1 MSERTPI
8 RSSSINLL
16 NNSRAKRRF
25 ALQLIGIVLCS
36 VWFVL
41 ISGCNDQT
49 PQTPIGSANAAEKHG
64 GAKEKDSKASHDH
77 AGSGKANR
85 LARETS
91 PYLLLHAHNPVDWY
105 PWGAEAFEKAKKEN
119 KLIFLSIGYSSCYWC
134 HVMEREVFSNKEIA
148 EFMNKNFVNI
158 KVDREERPDI
168 DDIYMTALHIYL
180 QLSGSNQGGGW
191 PLSIFLTPEGK
202 PIAGGTYF
210 PPEEKPGLTSFPT
223 VMNRIQT
230 LWTDQKESV
239 VKTADTI
246 TGHLR
251 RTMKPRLSLTAV
263 EVNQTLVKNAVGEL
277 LDSFDSVYGGVDF
290 DERAPNRPKFPVP
303 AKLAL
308 LQHAASKGDQEAQKV
323 LKLTLD
329 NIAAGGIR
337 DHLAGGFHRYS
348 TDRAWMVPHF
358 EKMLYDNAQL
368 LDVYTSEFERTKS
381 LVYKDVIDS
390 IARYVADEMTGKQ
403 GAFFSAQ
410 DAETDAIE
418 GKFYVWESDEVA
430 KHLGEDAEL
439 FQAVYGFKEQKYFE
453 HGFILHLPKPVEEV
467 AKSRGVDVDQ
477 LKQKLATIRTKLL
490 LERRRRKAPLLDDK
504 ILTSWNGLM
513 IRGLANA
520 GSILDNDDYIVAAER
535 AADFV
540 MASMRDDKGRLLR
553 TYRVETAKLN
563 AYLDDYAF
571 LVEGMLAL
579 HQATGKDKWL
589 VQAKT
594 LTDDQIKLFWDEKG
608 DGFYYT
614 SHHHEELL
622 ARTKNAYDSVLPS
635 GNSVSVRNL
644 MRLSERTGD
653 ASYRVRA
660 KKILE
665 LFTAPMKSS
674 PRSMVNMAL
683 ATAEFLESEPNARI
697 PVEENDGASAK
708 SSLKDSNILP
718 ASASSGDKT
727 KKKPELV
734 TAKVFLSGDKLTTIG
749 RTRIAVALSIKPGWH
764 INTNPAQPD
773 FLVPTSVKIKS
784 RYGTKLSNVRFPK
797 GHAIRIP
804 NIDEDVMVHEG
815 TLKIFG
821 ELEAPESAISKKEV
835 LEIEIRYQACNDQQC
850 MRPKTIKLNGKITV
864 AAPGESI
871 RSINSKHFQKRA
883 VPDREANSTGKVGAK
898 AGSVND

>member
-1 MSERTPI
+1 MSKQVTIRPINTPAF
-8 RSSSINLL
+8 RPTHMVLALL
-16 NNSRAKRRF
+16 S
-25 ALQLIGIVLCS
+25 LIMI
-36 VWFVL
+36 W
-41 ISGCNDQT
+41 GCNDQST
-49 PQTPIGSANAAEKHG
+49 ETPIGSANAAESDNTAKG
-64 GAKEKDSKASHDH
+64 KEKPADEDSH
-77 AGSGKANR
+77 GKTGRSNR

-105 PWGAEAFEKAKKEN
+105 PWGPEAFEKAKKEN

-148 EFMNKNFVNI
+148 KFMNDKFVNI

-191 PLSIFLTPEGK
+191 PLSIFLTPDGK

-223 VMNRIQT
+223 VMNRIQS
-230 LWTDQKESV
+230 LWKDEKESV

-246 TGHLR
+246 TDHLR
-251 RTMKPRLSLTAV
+251 RTMKPRLSLTPV
-263 EVNQTLVKNAVGEL
+263 EIDKALVKNSVGEL

-290 DERAPNRPKFPVP
+290 DERTPNRPKFPVP

-308 LQHAASKGDQEAQKV
+308 LQHEASQGNQEAQKV

-368 LDVYTSEFERTKS
+368 IDVYTAEFDRTKS
-381 LVYKDVIDS
+381 LVYKNVIDTL
-390 IARYVADEMTGKQ
+390 AQYVANEMTGKE
-403 GAFFSAQ
+403 GAFYSAQ

-418 GKFYVWESDEVA
+418 GKFYVWEPEEVA
-430 KHLGEDAEL
+430 KILGNDADS
-439 FQAVYGFKEQKYFE
+439 FQAIYGFKEQKYFE
-453 HGFILHLPKPVEEV
+453 HGFILHLPKPIEEI
-467 AKSRGVDVDQ
+467 AKEQGTTSSELQQQ
-477 LKQKLATIRTKLL
+477 LTKLRSKML
-490 LERRRRKAPLLDDK
+490 AARRERKAPLLDDK

-520 GSILDNDDYIVAAER
+520 GSILDNENYIAAAER
-535 AADFV
+535 AADFIV
-540 MASMRDDKGRLLR
+540 AKMRDKEGRLLR

-589 VQAKT
+589 KLAQT
-594 LTDDQIKLFWDEKG
+594 LTDDQIKLFWDEQG

-644 MRLSERTGD
+644 IHISERTGD
-653 ASYRVRA
+653 ASYRDRA
-660 KKILE
+660 KRILE
-665 LFTAPMKSS
+665 LFAAPLKTR

-683 ATAEFLESEPNARI
+683 ATAEFLETEQNTKP
-697 PVEENDGASAK
+697 PVDDGDGASARNTNR
-708 SSLKDSNILP
+708 DSNVIP
-718 ASASSGDKT
+718 AAASTDKK

-734 TAKVFLSGDKLTTIG
+734 TAKIFLSGDKLTTVG
-749 RTRIAVALSIKPGWH
+749 RTRVAFALSIKSGWH
-764 INTNPAQPD
+764 INTNPSKPA
-773 FLVPTSVKIKS
+773 FLVPTGVKIKS
-784 RYGTKLSNVRFPK
+784 KLGTKLTNVRFPK
-797 GHAIRIP
+797 GHAIQIP
-804 NIDEDVMVHEG
+804 NIDEDVMVLEG
-815 TLKIFG
+815 MVKIFG
-821 ELEAPESAISKKEV
+821 ELEVPESAISKKES
-835 LEIEIRYQACNDQQC
+835 LDIEIRYQACNDQQC
-850 MRPKTIKLNGKITV
+850 MRPKTIKLSGQITV

-871 RSINSKHFQKRA
+871 RAINRKHFQRKS
-883 VPDREANSTGKVGAK
+883 VPSREANSKPKSDVK
-898 AGSVND
+898 SVEQTN